1 MTMRERIFNRR
12 NLPWLVA
19 AIFAIAFVVALVAR
33 RDDGAPKSAANEI
46 NGVVQDNSG
55 RRVIAWIDPM
65 YSQGPP
71 HLYKSNKPGRA
82 PDCGMR
88 LVPQYADDAAAA
100 PSSSTV
106 SGYANVSLSPARQ
119 QLIGVKLGRAEY
131 RTLGAATRTVGRVTV
146 DERRL
151 SQVHAKIEGV
161 IETLHVS
168 FTGQSVRRGQPLLA
182 IYSPDVLATQ
192 QELILAQQNRT
203 SFGKELADAAR
214 HRLRLWDMSDAEI
227 SQVAR
232 TGRAIRAITLRSP
245 VSGVVLKK
253 NALLGAR
260 IMPEDTLYEIADLSS
275 VWVLADVYESEM
287 ANLRLG
293 QTAQVTVASA
303 PGRTWAGRIT
313 FVSPVLDVATRT
325 AKVRLE
331 IANPDGLLKPDM
343 YANVELQRGA
353 NQVLA
358 VPDSAVLQTGTRA
371 VLFVARGNGQFEPRE
386 VQTGAKGGGFIEI
399 RRGVAAGET
408 VVVDANFLID
418 SEARLKAALSQME
431 R

>member
-1 MTMRERIFNRR
+1 MRERIFNRR

-19 AIFAIAFVVALVAR
+19 AIFAVAFVVALVAR
-33 RDDGAPKSAANEI
+33 RDGGAAKPSADAT

-71 HLYKSNKPGRA
+71 HLYKSNKPGIA
-82 PDCGMR
+82 PDCRMK
-88 LVPQYADDAAAA
+88 LVPQYADDTAAA
-100 PSSSTV
+100 PASSTV
-106 SGYANVSLSPARQ
+106 GGYANVSLPPARQ

-131 RTLGAATRTVGRVTV
+131 RTITAATRTVGRVAV

-151 SQVHAKIEGV
+151 SQVHAKFEGV
-161 IETLHVS
+161 IESLHVS
-168 FTGQSVRRGQPLLA
+168 FTGQPVRRGQPLLA

-192 QELILAQQNRT
+192 QELILAQQNR
-203 SFGKELADAAR
+203 SDFGKELAEAAR

-227 SQVAR
+227 AQVAR

-245 VSGVVLKK
+245 VSGVVLRKD
-253 NALLGAR
+253 ALLGAR
-260 IMPEDTLYEIADLSS
+260 VMPENTLYEIADLTS
-275 VWVLADVYESEM
+275 VWVLADVYESEL
-287 ANLRLG
+287 ANLRVG
-293 QTAQVTVASA
+293 QTAQVTLTSA
-303 PGRTWAGRIT
+303 PGRTWTGRIT
-313 FVSPVLDVATRT
+313 FVSPVLDEATRT

-343 YANVELQRGA
+343 YANVSLQESA
-353 NQVLA
+353 SPVLT
-358 VPDSAVLQTGTRA
+358 VPDSAVLQTGTRS
-371 VLFVARGNGQFEPRE
+371 VVFVARGNGQFDPRE
-386 VQTGAKGGGFIEI
+386 VQTGAKGGGLIEI
-399 RRGVAAGET
+399 RHGVTAGET

-418 SEARLKAALSQME
+418 SESRLKSALSQME

>member
-1 MTMRERIFNRR
+1 MTMSERIFNRR

-19 AIFAIAFVVALVAR
+19 AIFAIAFVVALVVR
-33 RDDGAPKSAANEI
+33 RDDGASKPDATG
-46 NGVVQDNSG
+46 GVVQDNSG

-71 HLYKSNKPGRA
+71 HLYKTNKPGRA

-88 LVPQYADDAAAA
+88 LVPQYADDVTAG
-100 PSSSTV
+100 PSTSTV
-106 SGYANVSLSPARQ
+106 GGYANVSLPPARQ

-131 RTLGAATRTVGRVTV
+131 RMLAAATRTVGRVTV

-161 IETLHVS
+161 IEALHVS
-168 FTGQSVRRGQPLLA
+168 FTGQPVRRGQPLLA

-192 QELILAQQNRT
+192 HELILAQQNRT
-203 SFGKELADAAR
+203 AFGKELADAAR

-260 IMPEDTLYEIADLSS
+260 VMPEDTLYEIADLSS
-275 VWVLADVYESEM
+275 VWVIADVYESEM

-293 QTAQVTVASA
+293 QTAQVTLASA
-303 PGRTWAGRIT
+303 PGRSWSGRVT

-331 IANPDGLLKPDM
+331 IANPDGVLKPDM

-358 VPDSAVLQTGTRA
+358 VPDSAVLQTGTRS

-386 VQTGAKGGGFIEI
+386 VQTGAEGGGFIEI

-418 SEARLKAALSQME
+418 SESRLKSALSQME
-431 R
+431 K

>member
-12 NLPWLVA
+12 NLPWFIA
-19 AIFAIAFVVALVAR
+19 AIFAVAFVVALVAR
-33 RDDGAPKSAANEI
+33 RDGDASKPVADATG
-46 NGVVQDNSG
+46 GVVQDTSG

-88 LVPQYADDAAAA
+88 LVPQYADDVAAG

-106 SGYANVSLSPARQ
+106 SGYANVSLPPARQ

-131 RTLGAATRTVGRVTV
+131 RMLAAATRTVGRVTV

-161 IETLHVS
+161 IEALHVS
-168 FTGQSVRRGQPLLA
+168 FTGQPVRRGQPLLA

-192 QELILAQQNRT
+192 HELILAQQNRT
-203 SFGKELADAAR
+203 AFGKELADAAR

-227 SQVAR
+227 SQVTR

-260 IMPEDTLYEIADLSS
+260 VMPEDTLYEIADLSS
-275 VWVLADVYESEM
+275 VWVIADVYESEM

-293 QTAQVTVASA
+293 QTAQVTLASA
-303 PGRTWAGRIT
+303 PGRSWSGRVT

-331 IANPDGLLKPDM
+331 IANPDGVLKPDM

-358 VPDSAVLQTGTRA
+358 VPDSAVLQTGTRS

-418 SEARLKAALSQME
+418 SESRLKSALSQME
-431 R
+431 K

>member
-1 MTMRERIFNRR
+1 MTMSERIFNRR

-19 AIFAIAFVVALVAR
+19 AIFAIAFVVALVVR
-33 RDDGAPKSAANEI
+33 RDDGASKPDATG
-46 NGVVQDNSG
+46 GVVQDNSG

-71 HLYKSNKPGRA
+71 HLYKTNKPGRA

-88 LVPQYADDAAAA
+88 LVPQYADDVTAG
-100 PSSSTV
+100 PSTSTV
-106 SGYANVSLSPARQ
+106 GGYANVSLPPARQ

-131 RTLGAATRTVGRVTV
+131 RTLAAATRTVGRVTV

-161 IETLHVS
+161 IEALHVS
-168 FTGQSVRRGQPLLA
+168 FTGQPVRRGQPLLA

-192 QELILAQQNRT
+192 HELILAQQNRT
-203 SFGKELADAAR
+203 AFGKELADAAR

-260 IMPEDTLYEIADLSS
+260 VMPEDTLYEIADLSS
-275 VWVLADVYESEM
+275 VWVIADVYESEM

-293 QTAQVTVASA
+293 QTAQVTLASA
-303 PGRTWAGRIT
+303 PGRSWSGRVT

-331 IANPDGLLKPDM
+331 IANPDGVLKPDM

-358 VPDSAVLQTGTRA
+358 VPDSAVLQTGTRS

-418 SEARLKAALSQME
+418 SESRLKSALSQME

>member
-1 MTMRERIFNRR
+1 MRERIFNRR

-19 AIFAIAFVVALVAR
+19 AIFAVAFVVALVAR
-33 RDDGAPKSAANEI
+33 RDDGAAKPATDAT

-82 PDCGMR
+82 PDCSMR
-88 LVPQYADDAAAA
+88 LVPQYADDTSAA
-100 PSSSTV
+100 PASSTV
-106 SGYANVSLSPARQ
+106 GGYASVSLPPARQ

-131 RTLGAATRTVGRVTV
+131 RTITAATRTVGRVAV

-151 SQVHAKIEGV
+151 SQVHAKFEGV
-161 IETLHVS
+161 IEALHVS
-168 FTGQSVRRGQPLLA
+168 FTGQPVRRGQPLLA

-192 QELILAQQNRT
+192 QELLLAQQNR
-203 SFGKELADAAR
+203 SEFGKELAEAAR

-227 SQVAR
+227 AQVAR
-232 TGRAIRAITLRSP
+232 TGRAVRAITLRSP
-245 VSGVVLKK
+245 VTGVVLRKD
-253 NALLGAR
+253 ALLGAR
-260 IMPEDTLYEIADLSS
+260 VMPENTLYEIADLSS
-275 VWVLADVYESEM
+275 VWVLADVYESEL
-287 ANLRLG
+287 ANLRIG
-293 QTAQVTVASA
+293 QTAQMTLTSA
-303 PGRTWAGRIT
+303 PGRTWTGRIT
-313 FVSPVLDVATRT
+313 FVSPVLDEATRT

-343 YANVELQRGA
+343 YANVSLQQSA
-353 NQVLA
+353 SPVLT
-358 VPDSAVLQTGTRA
+358 VPDSAVLQTGTRS
-371 VLFVARGNGQFEPRE
+371 VVFVARGNGQFDPRE
-386 VQTGAKGGGFIEI
+386 VQTGAKGGGYIEI
-399 RRGVAAGET
+399 RGGVSAGET

-418 SEARLKAALSQME
+418 SESRLKSALSQME

>member
-1 MTMRERIFNRR
+1 MRERIFNRR

-19 AIFAIAFVVALVAR
+19 ALFAIAFVVALVAR
-33 RDDGAPKSAANEI
+33 RDGTAKPAADAN

-71 HLYKSNKPGRA
+71 HLYKSNKPGIA
-82 PDCGMR
+82 PDCRMK
-88 LVPQYADDAAAA
+88 LVPQYADDTAAA
-100 PSSSTV
+100 PASSTV
-106 SGYANVSLSPARQ
+106 GGYANVSLPPARQ
-119 QLIGVKLGRAEY
+119 QLIGVKLGKAEY
-131 RTLGAATRTVGRVTV
+131 RTVTAATRTVGRVAV

-151 SQVHAKIEGV
+151 SQVHAKFEGV
-161 IETLHVS
+161 IEALHVS
-168 FTGQSVRRGQPLLA
+168 FTGQPVRRGQPLLA

-192 QELILAQQNRT
+192 RELVLAQQNR
-203 SFGKELADAAR
+203 SDFGKELADAAR

-227 SQVAR
+227 AQVAR
-232 TGRAIRAITLRSP
+232 TGRAVRAITLRSP

-260 IMPEDTLYEIADLSS
+260 VMPEDTLYDIADLSS
-275 VWVLADVYESEM
+275 VWILADVYESEL
-287 ANLRLG
+287 ANLRVG
-293 QTAQVTVASA
+293 QTAQVTLTSA
-303 PGRTWAGRIT
+303 PGRAWPGRIT
-313 FVSPVLDVATRT
+313 FVSPVLDQATRT
-325 AKVRLE
+325 ATVRLE

-343 YANVELQRGA
+343 YANVSLQQSA
-353 NQVLA
+353 APVLT
-358 VPDSAVLQTGTRA
+358 VPDSAVLQTGTRS
-371 VLFVARGNGQFEPRE
+371 VLFIARGNGQFEPRE

-399 RRGVAAGET
+399 RSGVAAGDT

-418 SEARLKAALSQME
+418 SESRLKSALSQME